1 MVKEDRMKDRLLDEI
16 GEAKSDLQRIRD
28 KTSSLPTERQWASI
42 LLMLLTGLTQRGVAR
57 ALGCARSTVTTVVS
71 RFRQGGVVAIRD
83 GRRDKHRLEK
93 RDGILALLPR
103 LTAKQPDD
111 FGWKRTTWTVE
122 LVCVEVVH
130 QLGVKVSRSH
140 MGRLLKEAGC
150 RRMRPKPV
158 VSKAPEDKEQQIA
171 VLRKELAELP
181 SSDVVL
187 YSDEVDIH
195 LNPKVGP
202 DWAPAGMRKQV
213 VTPGQN
219 KKWYMAGAY
228 NPESRNLIVVD
239 GQRKN
244 SALFIQLV
252 HELARRHRGQGTIH
266 LVVDNYV
273 IHRSKITE
281 KAIAKLNGKVVL
293 HFLPPYCPDYNP
305 IERVWLDLHSSVTRN
320 HRCQGIEQLVG
331 NCKTF
336 VGAYARRGTKGTDR
350 LRCAA

>member
-1 MVKEDRMKDRLLDEI
+1 MRERLLEKI
-16 GEAKSDLQRIRD
+16 SEAKGELQRIRD
-28 KTSSLPTERQWASI
+28 QSSSLPTERQWATI

-57 ALGCARSTVTTVVS
+57 ALQHARSTVTSTVR
-71 RFRQGGVVAIRD
+71 RFREGGVEAMQD
-83 GRRDKHRLEK
+83 GRRDKNRLAK
-93 RDGILALLPR
+93 REEILDLLPR

-111 FGWKRTTWTVE
+111 FGWKRTMWSVE
-122 LVCVEVVH
+122 LVSVEVLRH
-130 QLGVKVSRSH
+130 LGVKVSRSH

-158 VSKAPEDKEQQIA
+158 VSKAPEDKEKQIA
-171 VLRKELAELP
+171 ALRGELAELP

-244 SALFIQLV
+244 SALFIALL
-252 HELARRHRGQGTIH
+252 HELVRRYRGAGTIH

-273 IHRSKITE
+273 IHRSKITQ
-281 KAIAKLNGKVVL
+281 KALAKLNGKVVL

-320 HRCQGIEQLVG
+320 HRCEGIEQLVG

-336 VGAYARRGTKGTDR
+336 VAGYARKGTKGTDR